1 MRNLVLICALALPT
15 LAQSPTTQSAGAAL
29 PSLKYY
35 ISGMVNKTGEVD
47 LVVPTRISEALA
59 NAGGYK
65 DFAKTTKIRIIREV
79 PGSERLIF
87 KYNDKEVS
95 HGEKLEQNIYIE
107 PGDRI
112 YVD

>member
-35 ISGMVNKTGEVD
+35 ISGMVNKTGAFD
-47 LVVPTRISEALA
+47 LVAPTRISNALA
-59 NAGGYK
+59 NTGGFK
-65 DFAKTTKIRIIREV
+65 DFAKTTKIRIVRE
-79 PGSERLIF
+79 GSGGHVQIF
-87 KYNDKEVS
+87 LYNDKEVS
-95 HGEKLEQNIYIE
+95 HGEKLEQNIYLE